1 MNLDAGTVIA
11 LVSLAGVIVTAYL
24 GQKGKTAEIKTS
36 GMNDLND
43 ALQDE
48 LKRKQTEIDRLEA
61 QNESLRR
68 ELERQATSYKSE
80 IKTLRDVI
88 RGD

>member
-11 LVSLAGVIVTAYL
+11 LVSLAGVIVTAWL

-48 LKRKQTEIDRLEA
+48 LKRKDREIERLEKQIAA
-61 QNESLRR
+61 Q
-68 ELERQATSYKSE
+68 QSE
-80 IKTLRDVI
+80 IGTLRAVL

>member
-1 MNLDAGTVIA
+1 MTLDAGTVIA

-36 GMNDLND
+36 GMNELND

-48 LKRKQTEIDRLEA
+48 LRRKQTEIDRLE
-61 QNESLRR
+61 QHIQEQR
-68 ELERQATSYKSE
+68 SE
-80 IKTLRDVI
+80 IATLRAVI